1 MSFSSYHTLFS
12 PFLRGTIPKR
22 ICYLNY
28 LQFLIF
34 LTPHSIAIQ
43 LLPSSL
49 TSKLTSQKL
58 ARLSCQWTIFQLSY
72 LASLLCCIQNCRS
85 LLSFVKLCFVP
96 LGYNTTLQLSLA
108 NPFSIR
114 SLNVD
119 ISQDCIP
126 TLFFSQDTH
135 LPKLFTTHNEKY
147 ILRQVCACVSVC
159 IHISTR

>member
-96 LGYNTTLQLSLA
+96 LGYNTTLQFSLA

-114 SLNVD
+114 SICHNLPPNFFFLKLCRFTPALYSCVHFVLVVQNFSALD
-119 ISQDCIP
+119 FTWPNLTHP
-126 TLFFSQDTH
+126 T
-135 LPKLFTTHNEKY
+135 
-147 ILRQVCACVSVC
+147 
-159 IHISTR
+159 